1 MSKFKF
7 FKISKN
13 KKIRYLFNSSTNDIY
28 IVFLH
33 GFKSDLEGDKPKTL
47 FKFCKE
53 NKIGFLALEYS
64 GHGKSYGKFEDG
76 TITSWTKDAKNIIR
90 KKIKQKKL
98 ILVGSSMGGWI
109 GLNLLQSFKKN
120 IHAFVG
126 IAPAPEFLDRLMWKN
141 FSKKAKRQL
150 VNEKFYSF
158 NHGGFE
164 YNISYNLI
172 KDGRK
177 NKILCKNFKDKIFL
191 TILHGKKDN
200 VVPISISKKILK
212 IFKNAK
218 KKLIIIKNG
227 DHSLSKK
234 NNLKRLTKEIYN
246 IYNKLINRSKF
257 YN

>member
-7 FKISKN
+7 VKISKN
-13 KKIRYLFNSSTNDIY
+13 KKIRYLINNTSGDIY
-28 IVFLH
+28 VVFLH
-33 GFKSDLEGDKPKTL
+33 GFKSDLEGDKPKAL
-47 FKFCKE
+47 YKFCKK
-53 NKIGFLALEYS
+53 NNIGFLALEYS

-76 TITSWTKDAKNIIR
+76 TITSWTKDAKKIIK
-90 KKIKQKKL
+90 KKIHKKKL

-109 GLNLLQSFKKN
+109 GLNLFRSFKKN
-120 IHAFVG
+120 IHAFIG

-141 FSKKAKRQL
+141 FTKKVKRQL
-150 VNEKFYSF
+150 INEKFYRF

-177 NKILCKNFKDKIFL
+177 NKILSRNFKDKIFL
-191 TILHGKKDN
+191 TILHGKKDD
-200 VVPISISKKILK
+200 VVPISISKKIIK
-212 IFKNAK
+212 IFKNAE

-234 NNLKRLTKEIYN
+234 NNVKRLTKEIFN
-246 IYNKLINRSKF
+246 IYNKLIQ
-257 YN
+257 